1 MLKHRD
7 VWNGID
13 RLAGQAGYS
22 VSGLARRAGLD
33 PTTFNKSKRISPQG
47 KPRWPSTESLSKILD
62 VTGKTLADF
71 IRLIGPAAGS
81 EQGRQYPV
89 IGLAKA
95 GEGGYFDDAG
105 LPVGSGWDH
114 VAGPDISDDGAYA
127 LEITGDSMLPTFRPG
142 DIVVVS
148 SASPVRRG
156 DRVVVRTTGGEVMA
170 KVLIRQTRRDIEL
183 KSINSEHRDPVI
195 PAANL
200 VWMHRIVW
208 ARQ

>member
-1 MLKHRD
+1 MLGHRD

-13 RLAGQAGYS
+13 RLAEQAGFS

-47 KPRWPSTESLSKILD
+47 KARWPSTESVAKVLD

-71 IRLIGPAAGS
+71 IRLIGPAAGA

-95 GEGGYFDDAG
+95 GLGGYFDDSG

-114 VAGPDISDDGAYA
+114 VAGPDIGDDSAYA

-148 SASPVRRG
+148 PASPVRRG
-156 DRVVVRTTGGEVMA
+156 DRVVVRTTDGQVMA
-170 KVLIRQTRRDIEL
+170 KVLIRQTAREIEL
-183 KSINSEHRDPVI
+183 QSINSDHRDPVV
-195 PAANL
+195 AAAEL